1 MQTGTPQSP
10 GESLRAVRLDK
21 WKTLREEGRDPFRQ
35 TRFVRTHALSEVRAG
50 HPGNDGV
57 TVRVVGRV
65 RAIRRHGGAAF
76 VDVED
81 VSGRLQLHVER
92 GQSEAFSLLDL
103 LDLGDHVGAAGT
115 VFQTRRGEV
124 TVSVNELVI
133 LAKSLRG
140 LPDKREGLRDVDA
153 RYRQRY
159 LDLLANPDV
168 REVFRMRSDMVRL
181 VREFLVEKSFVEV
194 ETPILLTL
202 AGGAEARPFA
212 THHNALD
219 MTLYLRI
226 AMELHLKRL
235 IVGGYEAVY
244 EIGRVFRNEGIDTR
258 HSPEFT
264 MLELY
269 WAYHDY
275 EDMMDLVEKLV
286 AHVVSQVRGSLRFES
301 QGHMLDFTP
310 PWPRVDL
317 TERFQAK
324 TGVSWFDVTT
334 RDAAYALARRHHVEV
349 QADQTRTQILD
360 KITSQLVEPDLVEPS
375 FLVHHPVDISP
386 LAKRRGDDPRL
397 TERFE
402 AFCLGRELG
411 NGFSELNDPVDQRR
425 RFEEQQEERRR
436 GNDEMPELDEDY
448 LTALE
453 YGMPPTAGVG
463 LGIERLMMAVAGV
476 SAIRDVIWFPAL
488 RPL

>member
-1 MQTGTPQSP
+1 MQTGKPQSP

-21 WKTLREEGRDPFRQ
+21 WKALQEEGRDPFRQ
-35 TRFVRTHALSEVRAG
+35 TRFVRTHVMSDVRAG
-50 HPGNDGV
+50 YPGNDGLG
-57 TVRVVGRV
+57 VRVAGRV
-65 RAIRRHGGAAF
+65 TAIRRHGGAAF
-76 VDVED
+76 LDVED
-81 VSGRLQLHVER
+81 ASGRLQLHVER
-92 GQSEAFSLLDL
+92 THADAFTLLDR
-103 LDLGDHVGAAGT
+103 LDLGDHVGAIGT

-124 TVSVNELVI
+124 TVSVQELII

-140 LPDKREGLRDVDA
+140 LPDKRDGLKDVDA

-168 REVFRMRSDMVRL
+168 RDVFRMRSDVVRL
-181 VREFLVEKSFVEV
+181 LREFLGGESFVEV

-202 AGGAEARPFA
+202 AGGAEARPFT

-219 MTLYLRI
+219 VTLYLRI

-275 EDMMDLVEKLV
+275 EDMMDLVERMV
-286 AHVVSQVRGSLRFES
+286 AHIVSHVRGSLQFDS
-301 QGHMLDFTP
+301 QGHRLDFTP

-324 TGVSWFDVTT
+324 TGVSWFDVATK
-334 RDAAYALARRHHVEV
+334 DEAYALARRFRVEV
-349 QADQTRTQILD
+349 QAGQTRGQILD
-360 KITSQLVEPDLVEPS
+360 KITSQLVEPDLIGPT
-375 FLVHHPVDISP
+375 FLIHHPVDISP
-386 LAKRRGDDPRL
+386 LAKCRAADPRL

-411 NGFSELNDPVDQRR
+411 NAFSELNDPVDQRR
-425 RFEEQQEERRR
+425 RFEDQQEDRRL
-436 GNDEMPELDEDY
+436 GNDEVPELDEDY

-453 YGMPPTAGVG
+453 YGLPPTAGLG
-463 LGIERLMMAVAGV
+463 IGIERLMMVVAGV
-476 SAIRDVIWFPAL
+476 PAIRDVIWFPVL